1 MPKEIKAV
9 VIGNTAVGKTCLL
22 ISYTTNS
29 FPTEYVPTV
38 FDNYTTK
45 TVIDGVPTELY
56 LFDTAGSDDYD
67 SVRPLN
73 YPDTDLFLICYSIA
87 EPETAESVLK
97 KWQPEVRQHCPGVP
111 IILVGTKQDLR
122 KTTSRAVSKEQ
133 GDQLAAAIGAY
144 KYFECSALTQE
155 GLSEVFEE
163 SIRVVLFPK
172 PPPQPEKEKCA
183 IQ

>member
-45 TVIDGVPTELY
+45 AVVEGTPVELY

-73 YPDTDLFLICYSIA
+73 YPDTNVFLLCFSIA
-87 EPETAESVLK
+87 ESETAESVLK
-97 KWQPEVRQHCPGVP
+97 KWQPEVKQHCAGVP
-111 IILVGTKQDLR
+111 IILVGTKKDLR
-122 KTTSRAVSKEQ
+122 KTTSNALSREQ
-133 GDQLAAAIGAY
+133 GEQLAEAIGAY
-144 KYFECSALTQE
+144 KYLECSALTQE
-155 GLSEVFEE
+155 GLTEVFEE
-163 SIRVVLFPK
+163 AMRVVLFPK
-172 PPPQPEKEKCA
+172 PPPQPQKEKC
-183 IQ
+183 ILQ